1 MASAA
6 ESTFSPNLGANRKSG
21 ARIPYVVRKGILSKK
36 SRSKFMTGPWTL
48 RTVVLNSHN
57 KLLYFDGKVL
67 KGEIIL
73 AGTTVSH
80 LTQDSADGKM
90 FPFQISNISCVKM
103 SQTTSLTLAAGSFQE
118 ADDWVSSLNK
128 ASAGSSPTEAAGYI
142 TFQVRSFLALTNID
156 IIFKLLYSYL
166 SQDVAASGAN
176 ARAVDARELKE
187 KRMRA
192 NGSKDNLLKY
202 GDMVDSSDDEDDEET
217 FKGSDLK

>member
-6 ESTFSPNLGANRKSG
+6 ENTFSPDPGANRKSG

-67 KGEIIL
+67 KGEIML

-128 ASAGSSPTEAAGYI
+128 AAAGSSPTEAAGYI
-142 TFQVRSFLALTNID
+142 TFQV
-156 IIFKLLYSYL
+156 YSSL
-166 SQDVAASGAN
+166 HNV
-176 ARAVDARELKE
+176 
-187 KRMRA
+187 
-192 NGSKDNLLKY
+192 
-202 GDMVDSSDDEDDEET
+202 
-217 FKGSDLK
+217 